1 MSKEAERRVW
11 PGILAASLIVVGFLV
26 QTMVPGDAALFG
38 MIGVIAGTL
47 VVFAWWL
54 FFSRVRWSERLGA
67 IALLIAAWFALRPF
81 LHVSIIGGAMGVLP
95 VLAFPVLAAAL
106 GIWAW
111 ATRNLSKGM
120 RRVSLIGA
128 ILIASAFCTSV
139 RTAGIGPS
147 LFEFHWR
154 WTPTPEERLLARGDD
169 DPAPIPP
176 APPATT
182 ESIKETPAAEAKT
195 DSVTT
200 PAPPPEPKKPADWP
214 GFRGPNRDSVI
225 RNARIETDWQK
236 FPPMELWRRPIGP
249 GWSSFA
255 VDGDLIY
262 TQEQRGDD
270 EIVSAYR
277 LSTGEPVWRHRDAVR
292 FYESNGG
299 AGPRGTPTLHGG
311 RVYAFGATGI
321 LNVLDAGSGGV
332 VWSRDVSAE
341 SRVKIPDWGFSSS
354 PLVIDDVVVVA
365 AEGRLAAY
373 DIATGKLRWLG
384 PEGGFS
390 YSSPHPMSIDGVP
403 QIVMQRGNGATSFT
417 PASGE
422 VLWRYEWPGG
432 AIVQPALTQDGN
444 VLINSI
450 GGMGGPIRSL
460 AIKHEAGE
468 WTAEER
474 WTSTGLKPY
483 FNDFVLHN
491 GHAFGFDGSILS
503 CIDLKEG
510 QRKWKGGR
518 YGSGQ
523 LVLLAD
529 QDLLLVLSE
538 EGELALVS
546 ATPEE
551 FKELARFKAIDGKTW
566 NHPVLVRDFLLVR
579 NGEEMAAFRLTM
591 AQ

>member
-1 MSKEAERRVW
+1 MSRQAEIRVW
-11 PGILAASLIVVGFLV
+11 PGIVAAIVIVIGFLA
-26 QTMVPGDAALFG
+26 QRTMPGDAAGFG
-38 MIGVIAGTL
+38 LIGAMVGAL
-47 VVFAWWL
+47 AVFLWWL
-54 FFSRVRWSERLGA
+54 FFSRVRWSERLGVV
-67 IALLIAAWFALRPF
+67 ALLIVAWFAMRPF
-81 LHVSIIGGAMGVLP
+81 LHVSIIGGAMGALP

-111 ATRNLSKGM
+111 ATQNLSDGV

-128 ILIASAFCTSV
+128 ILIASAFCTLV
-139 RTAGIGPS
+139 RTAGIGPG
-147 LFEFHWR
+147 LVEFHWR
-154 WTPTPEERLLARGDD
+154 WTPTPEERLLARGND

-176 APPATT
+176 SPPATT
-182 ESIKETPAAEAKT
+182 EPAVEASAAEAIK
-195 DSVTT
+195 DSIAT
-200 PAPPPEPKKPADWP
+200 PSPSAPARPADWP
-214 GFRGPNRDSVI
+214 GFRGAHRDGVI
-225 RNARIETDWQK
+225 RNVRIESDWSK

-262 TQEQRGDD
+262 TQEQRGED
-270 EIVSAYR
+270 EIVAAYR
-277 LSTGEPVWRHRDAVR
+277 LSTGDPVWRHRDAVR

-299 AGPRGTPTLHGG
+299 AGPRGTPTLNGG
-311 RVYAFGATGI
+311 RVYAFGATGV
-321 LNVLDAGSGGV
+321 LNVLDAASGAV
-332 VWSRDVSAE
+332 LWSRNASAD
-341 SRVKIPDWGFSSS
+341 SNVKVPDWGFSSS
-354 PLVIDDVVVVA
+354 PLVIDDMVVVA
-365 AEGRLAAY
+365 AAGRLLAY
-373 DIATGKLRWLG
+373 DIATGKPRWIG

-390 YSSPHPMSIDGVP
+390 YSSPHLMSIDGVP
-403 QIVMQRGNGATSFT
+403 QIVMLRGNGATSFA
-417 PASGE
+417 PASGD
-422 VLWRYEWPGG
+422 VLWRHEWPGG

-460 AIKHEAGE
+460 AIKHSAAE
-468 WTAEER
+468 WTVEER

-483 FNDFVLHN
+483 FNDFVVHN

-503 CIDLKEG
+503 CIDLADG

-529 QDLLLVLSE
+529 QDVLLVLSD

-546 ATPEE
+546 ATPDE
-551 FKELARFKAIDGKTW
+551 FKELARFKAIEGKTW
-566 NHPVLVRDFLLVR
+566 NHPVLVHDILLVR

-591 AQ
+591 AR